1 MAGPQSERTRM
12 LCQRVLTCSVVK
24 QKDLGWKM
32 EAWCWKWHPR
42 VQKSSTGAPGLL
54 PHSSHE
60 HASMKP
66 RLVLPCDIIS
76 SLSPRFHSV
85 P

>member
-1 MAGPQSERTRM
+1 MARPQSEQTRM

-24 QKDLGWKM
+24 LGWKT
-32 EAWCWKWHPR
+32 EACCCKWHPR

-60 HASMKP
+60 Q
-66 RLVLPCDIIS
+66 R
-76 SLSPRFHSV
+76 
-85 P
+85 